1 MNKTM
6 KQYKGKV
13 LKAMMMLL
21 AVSFALAGTSTL
33 SSCSSDDEPYFT
45 VSEDDDPRIL
55 NTDLADSKIDRKTNY
70 KLEIK
75 VTPVHYTTVTWLLDG
90 NQIAEGNTIDQALPV
105 GEHELKI
112 VATTTKGKSTSRT
125 LKVTVTPAADDPALG
140 TNASELWVAPGSE
153 TTIHN
158 CKNLGTVTKVMVGG
172 KEVTFEILEE
182 GTAMKLTAPADLEN
196 GDYAI
201 TLVDGDGVEFP
212 GGTIKVTS
220 EPKPSMENVLW
231 EGHHYVSWDL
241 GEGDPNKSFNK
252 ITKDQVAKWKE
263 GQTLRVY
270 CSMKDDD
277 AYHQIKLA
285 TGWWTDLTSPYE
297 FGEGNVVKFE
307 LTQDALDKM
316 AAEEGFICVGH
327 GYYVDKV
334 TIE

>member
-21 AVSFALAGTSTL
+21 AVGFALAGTSTL

-45 VSEDDDPRIL
+45 ASEDDNPRIL

-90 NQIAEGNTIDQALPV
+90 TQIAEGTTIDQPLPI
-105 GEHELKI
+105 GNHELKI
-112 VATTTKGKSTSRT
+112 VATTTKGKTTSRT

-140 TNASELWVAPGSE
+140 TNASELWVAPGAE

-172 KEVTFEILEE
+172 KEVAFEILEE

-220 EPKPSMENVLW
+220 EPKPSMENTLW

-241 GEGDPNKSFNK
+241 GDGDPNKSFNK

-285 TGWWTDLTSPYE
+285 TAWWNDLTSPYE
-297 FGEGNVVKFE
+297 FSEGNFVKFE

>member
-70 KLEIK
+70 KMEIK

-90 NQIAEGNTIDQALPV
+90 TKIAEGTTIDQPLPI
-105 GEHELKI
+105 GNHELKI
-112 VATTTKGKSTSRT
+112 VATTTKGKTTSRT

-140 TNASELWVAPGSE
+140 TNASELWVAPGAE
-153 TTIHN
+153 TTIHK

-172 KEVTFEILEE
+172 KEVDFEILEE

-241 GEGDPNKSFNK
+241 GDDDPNKKFNL

-263 GQTLRVY
+263 GQILRVY

-285 TGWWTDLTSPYE
+285 TDWWTDLTSPYE
-297 FGEGNVVKFE
+297 FGEGNVMKFE

-316 AAEEGFICVGH
+316 AAENGFICVGH

>member
-21 AVSFALAGTSTL
+21 AVGFALAGTSTL

-45 VSEDDDPRIL
+45 ASEDDNPRIL

-90 NQIAEGNTIDQALPV
+90 TKIAEGNTIDQALPV

-125 LKVTVTPAADDPALG
+125 LNVTVTPAADDPALG
-140 TNASELWVAPGSE
+140 TNASELWVAPGAE

-172 KEVTFEILEE
+172 KEVDFEILEE
-182 GTAMKLTAPADLEN
+182 GTAMKLTAPSDLEN

-241 GEGDPNKSFNK
+241 GDGDPNKNFNL

-285 TGWWTDLTSPYE
+285 TAWWNDLTSPYE

-316 AAEEGFICVGH
+316 AAEDGFICVGH

>member
-33 SSCSSDDEPYFT
+33 SSCSSDDDPFFT
-45 VSEDDDPRIL
+45 VSEDDNPRIL
-55 NTDLADSKIDRKTNY
+55 NTNLADLKLDRKTKLN
-70 KLEIK
+70 LEIK

-90 NQIAEGNTIDQALPV
+90 TQIYEGTTIDQTLPL
-105 GEHELKI
+105 GNHELKI

-125 LKVTVTPAADDPALG
+125 LKVTVTPAADDPDLG
-140 TNASELWVAPGSE
+140 TNAIELWVAPGAE
-153 TTIHN
+153 TTIHK

-172 KEVTFEILEE
+172 KEVAFEVLEE
-182 GTAMKLTAPADLEN
+182 GKALKLTAPTGLEN
-196 GDYAI
+196 GDYDI
-201 TLVDGDGVEFP
+201 TLVDGEGNQFSC
-212 GGTIKVTS
+212 GKIKVTT
-220 EPKPSMENVLW
+220 EPRPSMETTLW

-241 GEGDPNKSFNK
+241 GDGDPNKSFNL

-277 AYHQIKLA
+277 EYHQIKLA
-285 TGWWTDLTSPYE
+285 TNWWKDLTSPYE
-297 FGEGNVVKFE
+297 FGEGNVVKFV
-307 LTQDALDKM
+307 LTQDALDKI
-316 AAEEGFICVGH
+316 AAQDGFICVGH

>member
-21 AVSFALAGTSTL
+21 AVGFALAGTSTL
-33 SSCSSDDEPYFT
+33 SSCSSDDDPYFT
-45 VSEDDDPRIL
+45 VSEDDAPRIL

-90 NQIAEGNTIDQALPV
+90 TQIYEGTTIDQTLPI
-105 GEHELKI
+105 GNHELKI

-125 LKVTVTPAADDPALG
+125 LNVTVTPAADDPALG
-140 TNASELWVAPGSE
+140 TNAIELWVAPGAE
-153 TTIHN
+153 TTIRN

-172 KEVTFEILEE
+172 KEVAFEILEE

-196 GDYAI
+196 GDYDI
-201 TLVDGDGVEFP
+201 MLVDGDGVEFP

-220 EPKPSMENVLW
+220 EPKPSMENTLW

-241 GEGDPNKSFNK
+241 GDGDPNKSFNLIK
-252 ITKDQVAKWKE
+252 KDQVAKWKE

-277 AYHQIKLA
+277 TYHQIKLA
-285 TGWWTDLTSPYE
+285 TTSWTDLTSPYD
-297 FGEGNVVKFE
+297 FGKGNVVKFE

-316 AAEEGFICVGH
+316 AAENGFICVGH